1 MNQSLAFL
9 GTLGGPE
16 IALIFLIML
25 LLFGAKKL
33 PQLARGI
40 GKSMGEFKKAREEF
54 EDEIKKGAEDLEIQ
68 EAKEKEERRKK
79 EEGDS

>member
-1 MNQSLAFL
+1 MNSQFLAF
-9 GTLGGPE
+9 GPLGGPE

-54 EDEIKKGAEDLEIQ
+54 EDEIKKGADDLDVK
-68 EAKEKEERRKK
+68 EAKDKEPR
-79 EEGDS
+79 DS

>member
-1 MNQSLAFL
+1 MNSQFLAF
-9 GTLGGPE
+9 GPLGGPE

-54 EDEIKKGAEDLEIQ
+54 EDEIKKGADDLDVK
-68 EAKEKEERRKK
+68 EARDKEPR
-79 EEGDS
+79 DS

>member
-1 MNQSLAFL
+1 
-9 GTLGGPE
+9 
-16 IALIFLIML
+16 
-25 LLFGAKKL
+25 
-33 PQLARGI
+33 
-40 GKSMGEFKKAREEF
+40 MGEFKKAREEF